1 MEQNWRELRDKK
13 EAGWAHRYL
22 SQKLDRKL
30 CWVNSCSAALG
41 DNCWLRPQISTWATS
56 IQSLGGFQG
65 ALAALI
71 PYSWFGK
78 IILFY
83 WVQKARK
90 MCMQTFFSLGRSKA
104 GVPFLS
110 TPSALVQVLSTCPSH
125 LAGLSISSF
134 SLLPQ
139 SSMLV
144 PETSKMKLILSSQ
157 CPTTSCPLF
166 GPEGS
171 PNHLPAHYHL
181 TSSHWSIASSS
192 TPFIYVEN
200 VMIP

>member
-1 MEQNWRELRDKK
+1 MF
-13 EAGWAHRYL
+13 
-22 SQKLDRKL
+22 
-30 CWVNSCSAALG
+30 CSLG
-41 DNCWLRPQISTWATS
+41 DNCWLRPDL
-56 IQSLGGFQG
+56 LGQPQFRALGDFS

-78 IILFY
+78 ILFTECRR
-83 WVQKARK
+83 QGKCACRP
-90 MCMQTFFSLGRSKA
+90 FSSGEVKA
-104 GVPFLS
+104 GASPFCP
-110 TPSALVQVLSTCPSH
+110 PSALVQVLSTCPSH

-157 CPTTSCPLF
+157 RPTTSCLF

-181 TSSHWSIASSS
+181 TSSH
-192 TPFIYVEN
+192 
-200 VMIP
+200 